1 MPYSSLKVI
10 HHPDRLA
17 VLRGGG
23 QPAPTQ
29 VQLVISDLCN
39 QSCSFCAYRWDG
51 YTSNELFKVIR
62 EDGTADN
69 NPKRFIPY
77 EKCIEILDDCRDM
90 GVKAIQVT
98 GGGEPTAH
106 PRHADV
112 FRAVLDRGLDLAL
125 VTNGVLLKSETVAR
139 LTRAKWVRVSIDA
152 GTAGTYAATRRV
164 PESQFARAWANVR
177 RLAELRDE
185 EGSGLVVGVG
195 FVVTR
200 DNWREVVDA
209 TRLARDAG
217 ADNVRIS
224 AVFQPDDE
232 KYFDGFYSKASNL
245 CRDAESLAEG
255 RFRVFNNFGDRIGDL
270 RQHAPDYSFCG
281 YQHFSTYV
289 GGDLNV
295 YRCCVQAYNP
305 RGLVGSIKGQR
316 FRELWESQ
324 AKRDG
329 YAAFDARGCERCM
342 FNGKN
347 RTINYALAK
356 EPAHVNFV

>member
-1 MPYSSLKVI
+1 MPYSALKVI
-10 HHPDRLA
+10 HHPDRLD
-17 VLRGGG
+17 VLRDGG
-23 QPAPTQ
+23 QPAPVQ

-39 QSCSFCAYRWDG
+39 QSCGFCAYRWEG

-62 EDGTADN
+62 PDGTAN
-69 NPKRFIPY
+69 HNPNRMIPF
-77 EKCIEILDDCRDM
+77 EKIAEILDDCRDM
-90 GVKAIQVT
+90 GVKAVQVT
-98 GGGEPTAH
+98 GGGEPTVH

-125 VTNGVLLKSETVAR
+125 VTNGIAFREETFES

-152 GTAGTYAATRRV
+152 GNAATYAATRRV
-164 PESQFARAWANVR
+164 HPWQFNRVRDNVY
-177 RLAELRDE
+177 RLAKLRDHE
-185 EGSGLVVGVG
+185 QSSMVLGVG

-209 TRLARDAG
+209 ATLARDLG
-217 ADNVRIS
+217 ADNIRIS

-232 KYFDGFYSKASNL
+232 DYFTDFYSQASDL
-245 CRDAESLAEG
+245 CREAESLSG
-255 RFRVFNNFGDRIGDL
+255 PGFRVFNNFGDRIGDL
-270 RQHAPDYSFCG
+270 CQHEPDYSFCG

-289 GGDLNV
+289 GADLNV

-305 RGLVGSIKGQR
+305 RGLVGSIKDRR
-316 FRELWESQ
+316 FRDLWESE
-324 AKRDG
+324 AKRED
-329 YAAFDARGCERCM
+329 YRTFDARGCERCM

-347 RTINYALAK
+347 RTIGYALAK